1 MTACLIPLLSSL
13 AAGPGDGPRP
23 AIAPTMVRLD
33 FEDKS
38 LGEIV
43 DLLNRRGPN
52 RVEIAPEPTARGI
65 FVRPD
70 AAKKPAPPPPRFR
83 VVEPEA
89 LPFWEAMDRLGQATA
104 TRATV
109 GPWGKDDHVTLWKAV
124 PGRGFATNDGAAR
137 VTLDAVSYGR
147 AVTCAPDFY
156 PGPGRLSID
165 RPRLG
170 DRTTFTASLTL
181 VLEPRLKIRG
191 VEGLTTVEATDDR
204 GRSLLIPGE
213 AGLRPTTHD
222 TLPSSAVHLAVPLRL
237 PDEPGATIKRLRGT
251 IRFLATGLPAPG
263 PSEREA
269 VVDFDFADV
278 PMP

>member
-1 MTACLIPLLSSL
+1 MTACLIPLLSLL
-13 AAGPGDGPRP
+13 AADPPGGTPP
-23 AIAPTMVRLD
+23 SLAPTMVRLD
-33 FEDKS
+33 FEDKP
-38 LGEIV
+38 LAEIV
-43 DLLNRRGPN
+43 DLLSRRGPN
-52 RVEIAPEPTARGI
+52 RVEIAPDPQARG
-65 FVRPD
+65 FFARPD
-70 AAKKPAPPPPRFR
+70 AAKRPAPPPPTFR

-89 LPFWEAMDRLGQATA
+89 LPFWEAMDRLGRATA

-109 GPWGKDDHVTLWKAV
+109 GPWGKDDHVTLWKAI

-137 VTLDAVSYGR
+137 VTLDAVSYRR
-147 AVTCAPDFY
+147 AVTYAPWFY
-156 PGPGRLSID
+156 PGPGRLAIE

-191 VEGLTTVEATDDR
+191 VEGITTVEATDDR

-213 AGLRPTTHD
+213 AGLRPTIHD

-251 IRFLATGLPAPG
+251 IRLLATGLPAPG
-263 PSEREA
+263 PSDREA
-269 VVDFDFADV
+269 VVAFDFADV
-278 PMP
+278 LMP